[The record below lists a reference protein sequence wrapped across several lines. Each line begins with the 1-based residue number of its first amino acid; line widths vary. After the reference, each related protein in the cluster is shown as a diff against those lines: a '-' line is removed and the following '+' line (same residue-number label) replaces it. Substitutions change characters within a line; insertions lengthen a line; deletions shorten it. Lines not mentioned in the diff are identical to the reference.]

1 MRAPTLASS
10 PHFSSF
16 SLVRP
21 ARSAPR
27 GDVETLH
34 FRREGGAV
42 DVVGGDLDIVE
53 SVIVKSGEGVPAVV
67 GEADGEGVADND
79 PSGPVSTISTTAL
92 RLELKCSRINFCK

>member
-1 MRAPTLASS
+1 M
-10 PHFSSF
+10 
-16 SLVRP
+16 
-21 ARSAPR
+21 
-27 GDVETLH
+27 
-34 FRREGGAV
+34 

-92 RLELKCSRINFCK
+92 RLELKFFATREFLILFVLTFSNLRPLKQFV